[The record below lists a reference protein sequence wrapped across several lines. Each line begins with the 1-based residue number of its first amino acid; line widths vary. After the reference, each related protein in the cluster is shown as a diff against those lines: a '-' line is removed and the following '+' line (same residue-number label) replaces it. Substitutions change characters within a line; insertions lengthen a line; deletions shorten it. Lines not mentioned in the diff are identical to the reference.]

1 VKALASINLL
11 KNENKMEFIES
22 ALNDIQLQAATSPAR
37 ALRLLAGAGSGK
49 TRVLVYRMAW
59 LFQEKQI
66 PLNRILAVTFTNKAA
81 NEMKVRLQDLIGST
95 GHALWVGT
103 FHGIANRILRL
114 HANLVGLEESFQIID
129 SDDQLRLITRIVRD
143 QSLDEELYEPKRIQ
157 IYINRQKDEGKRAQ
171 KVSMLSR
178 DAEIFQSVYQRYENH
193 CLQNGTVDFA
203 ELLLK
208 VYELWRDNPDI
219 LAEYRFRF
227 LHVLVDEFQD
237 TNTIQYA
244 WLKLLIGPENAITI
258 VGDDDQS
265 IYGWRGAKVENIQRF
280 KQDFPD
286 EITIR
291 LEQNYRSS
299 GVILEAANALIENNQ
314 SRLGKNLWTQ
324 GESGELITLYGAFN
338 EVDEA
343 RFMVDRL
350 QKWLVLHPESTYS
363 DVAMLYR
370 SNAQSRILE
379 QALRQANIPYR
390 IYGGLRFFDR
400 AEIKDA
406 LAYLKLLIHPK
417 DDLAFERAVNMPPRG
432 IGERTL
438 DNIRQLAILKNLSL
452 WEASVEY
459 VDTASGK
466 IRNGLNRFFTTI
478 SSLQA
483 LLANAPLT
491 ELISQVINLS
501 GLLEYLQQQPGERQ
515 QFRIENLKELVTA
528 SAQFNTT
535 SEQETSIL
543 ALPAFLA
550 EIALNAGDESK
561 KEADQPSSMVSL
573 MTLHSAKGLEFNL
586 IFLSGLEEGLFPHHR
601 CANVSELLEEERRLC
616 YVGLTRARQ
625 KIFITYAEK
634 RAFAGMNGNKRPSR
648 FIQEIPRH
656 LVQTESM
663 VSTVS
668 FPRYAD
674 KSFRQPKGLFATA
687 QGNSQ
692 YALGSRVVHP
702 KFGEGVV
709 IQVEGDGEMARIQV
723 NFVEHGVKWLVAAYA
738 NLTLL
743 DTRSTTL

>member
-1 VKALASINLL
+1 
-11 KNENKMEFIES
+11 MESMES
-22 ALNDIQLQAATSPAR
+22 ALNEIQLQAATSPAR

-59 LFQEKQI
+59 LFREKQL
-66 PLNRILAVTFTNKAA
+66 PPNRILAVTFTNKAA
-81 NEMKVRLQDLIGST
+81 NEMKARLQDLIGPT
-95 GHALWVGT
+95 GHQLWVGT

-114 HANLVGLEESFQIID
+114 HAHQVGLEDTFQIID
-129 SDDQLRLITRIVRD
+129 SDDQLRLITRLIRA
-143 QSLDEELYEPKRIQ
+143 QELDEELYDPKRIQ
-157 IYINRQKDEGKRAQ
+157 GYINRQKDEGRRAQ
-171 KVSMLSR
+171 QISMLSR
-178 DAEIFQSVYQRYENH
+178 DAELFQTIYQRYENH
-193 CLQNGTVDFA
+193 CFQNGVVDFA

-208 VYELWRDNPDI
+208 VYELWRDNPEI

-286 EITIR
+286 EVTIR

-299 GVILEAANALIENNQ
+299 AVILEAANALIENNQ
-314 SRLGKNLWTQ
+314 SRLGKNLWTK
-324 GESGELITLYGAFN
+324 GEPGEQITLYGAFN

-350 QKWLVLHPESTYS
+350 QKWLSAHPDSTYS
-363 DVAMLYR
+363 DVGMLYR
-370 SNAQSRILE
+370 SNAQSRVLE
-379 QALRQANIPYR
+379 QALRQSNIPYR

-406 LAYLKLLIHPK
+406 LAYLKILIHPK
-417 DDLAFERAVNMPPRG
+417 DDLAFERVVNMPPRG

-438 DNIRQLAILKNLSL
+438 ENIRQIANVKSVSL
-452 WEASVEY
+452 WEAAAEY
-459 VDTASGK
+459 AETASGK
-466 IRNGLNRFFTTI
+466 IRNGLNRFFSTI
-478 SSLQA
+478 ASLQA
-483 LLANAPLT
+483 LLANVPLD
-491 ELISQVINLS
+491 ELIEQAIKLS

-528 SAQFNTT
+528 SAQFG
-535 SEQETSIL
+535 EQAVQENSMQ
-543 ALPAFLA
+543 ALPSFLA
-550 EIALNAGDESK
+550 EVALNAGDENNEK
-561 KEADQPSSMVSL
+561 DAGGKPTAMVNL

-586 IFLSGLEEGLFPHHR
+586 VFLTGLEEGLFPHHR

-634 RAFAGMNGNKRPSR
+634 RAFAGMNGSKRPSR
-648 FIQEIPRH
+648 FIHEIPRH
-656 LVQTESM
+656 LIQTESM
-663 VSTVS
+663 VSNAS
-668 FPRYAD
+668 YPRYAD
-674 KSFRQPKGLFATA
+674 KPHNQAKGLFSGGNS
-687 QGNSQ
+687 GNSQ
-692 YALGSRVVHP
+692 YALGSRVSHP
-702 KFGEGVV
+702 KFGEGVI
-709 IQVEGDGEMARIQV
+709 IQVEGNGEMARIQI
-723 NFVEHGVKWLVAAYA
+723 NFIEHGIKWLVSAYA
-738 NLTLL
+738 NLSMLG
-743 DTRSTTL
+743 TRSTIL